1 MSVQQLAEYILK
13 NIKKGYTMD
22 ALKFSLIS
30 QGYTRISVENAIDL
44 ANKELAKE
52 IPIIK
57 EKPRITYKL
66 IEEEPGVKK
75 EIKKFIDLGSK
86 KSLWDRLFG

>member
-13 NIKKGYTMD
+13 NIKKGYTID

-57 EKPRITYKL
+57 EKPRITYKP
-66 IEEEPGVKK
+66 IGEEPGVKK

-86 KSLWDRLFG
+86 KSFWDRLFG